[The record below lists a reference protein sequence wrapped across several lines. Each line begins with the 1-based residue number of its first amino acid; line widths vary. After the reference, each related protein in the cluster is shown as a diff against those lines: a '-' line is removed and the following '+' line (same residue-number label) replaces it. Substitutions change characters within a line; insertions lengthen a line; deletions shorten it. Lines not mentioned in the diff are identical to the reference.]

1 MERKLRAVASMES
14 EELDDVLLMLQE
26 TRGFDFTG
34 YKRSTLQRRVNRR
47 MARLNLARYAEYR
60 DHLELQPDEFG

>member
-1 MERKLRAVASMES
+1 METREF
-14 EELDDVLLMLQE
+14 DDLLLMLQE

-34 YKRSTLQRRVNRR
+34 YKRSTVQRRVNRR
-47 MARLNLARYAEYR
+47 MALLNLATYAEYR